1 MKRRL
6 PPNWTSQLVAI
17 ILLFSLG
24 VSFIPTGWLVQDLV
38 DRSVRHSYSYYGTFN
53 ANLTDANPV
62 ASLDLGYCSDITI
75 QEWTLTPL
83 TPILLQIRAHDNST
97 RFLLPI
103 INGTP
108 DDTYGMTFARFEIN
122 LPHNDYIL
130 DAIRQTNNTF
140 FHCWAIAYPFYF
152 TARNITYIFV
162 FWGIGLA
169 FIILAIPLTV
179 HFYFKTKK
187 AFQND
192 YDSKF

>member
-6 PPNWTSQLVAI
+6 PPNWTSHLVAI

-24 VSFIPTGWLVQDLV
+24 ASFIPTGWLVQDLV
-38 DRSVRHSYSYYGTFN
+38 DRSVRQSYSYYGNFY
-53 ANLTDANPV
+53 ANLTDTNPIE
-62 ASLDLGYCSDITI
+62 SLNLGYCSDILI
-75 QEWTLTPL
+75 QQWTLAPSTPM
-83 TPILLQIRAHDNST
+83 LLQIRSHDNST

-108 DDTYGMTFARFEIN
+108 VDTYGMTFARFEIN
-122 LPHNDYIL
+122 LPNNDYML
-130 DAIRQTNNTF
+130 DAIRQTNNTY
-140 FHCWAIAYPFYF
+140 FHCWVSAYPFYF
-152 TARNITYIFV
+152 VARSITYIYV

-169 FIILAIPLTV
+169 LIILAIPLTI
-179 HFYFKTKK
+179 HFYYKTKN